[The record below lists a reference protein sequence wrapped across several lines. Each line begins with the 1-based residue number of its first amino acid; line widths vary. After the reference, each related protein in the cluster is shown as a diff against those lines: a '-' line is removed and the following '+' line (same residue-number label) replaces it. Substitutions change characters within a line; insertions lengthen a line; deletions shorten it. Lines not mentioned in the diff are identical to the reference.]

1 MLRHDE
7 QVYPESYLQWQPG
20 QEERLLLRPDAGLV
34 NHTPHVNPPPP
45 EFIPTPREV
54 IDFRPVLLPRILAPF
69 QVRAFPLPIL
79 PRTKLLVFVH
89 CG

>member
-54 IDFRPVLLPRILAPF
+54 IDYRPF
-69 QVRAFPLPIL
+69 QVLAFPLPIL